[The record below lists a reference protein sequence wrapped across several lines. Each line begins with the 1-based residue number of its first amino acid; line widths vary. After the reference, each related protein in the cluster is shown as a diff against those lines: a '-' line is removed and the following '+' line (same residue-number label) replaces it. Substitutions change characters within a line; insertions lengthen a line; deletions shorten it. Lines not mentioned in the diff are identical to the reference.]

1 MAFVQ
6 FSKVSLAFGDRDILK
21 NVSVNL
27 SAGTKAALTGAN
39 GSGKSTLMKVM
50 AGLMECDSGDRAV
63 QKDCRIGYLPQ
74 SGIVHHGC
82 TLLEEA
88 DRAFSYG
95 YSLHNE
101 MEDIGAK
108 LAEDPNSPGAMALL
122 ERQHEII
129 TWLEESGW
137 NRRDVLARQTLEG
150 LGFKPEDMN
159 RSVEEF
165 SGGWQM
171 RIALAKV
178 LLEKPDILLLDEP
191 TNYLDIEA
199 RDWLEKFLHDYTGG
213 FLLVS
218 HDRYFLDVTIN
229 EVYELFNGDLKRY
242 VGNYTHYEEVR
253 RVELQTLM
261 ARYEQQQ
268 EEIQKLEDFIRRFG
282 YKATKAAQAQE
293 RQKMLDKILAEKIEI
308 PETLKRIHFSFPPA
322 PHSGRLVLTAESIGK
337 TYRNSGSSGV
347 AGAAGNA
354 ASAGGSDAVGSSAFT
369 GGAAADSGANGV
381 SAAHEVLRDL
391 NLVVENGDRL
401 VVVGRNGAGKT
412 TLLRILAGQ
421 DTDFTGSFRLGAGVS
436 VGYFSQDNAETMNG
450 SQSMLEMLES
460 EAPLELIPKLRDML
474 GAFLFRGDDVYKS
487 IDVLSGGEKS
497 RLALLRLLLRP
508 VNLLILDE
516 PTNHLDMH
524 SKDVLLSAL
533 RDFGGTVIF
542 VSHDRGF
549 IESLATRVL
558 ELTPCHS
565 REFPGTY
572 GYYMEQLEK
581 ESLAQEGATDA
592 GVRGGA
598 NGLGARTGS
607 VGGVG
612 GRTNTG
618 TKSAGGVKPGANGAK
633 AATNSVPAN
642 DGAASWEEQK
652 RLKGERRKLEKE
664 EERLMNEIS
673 ELEEKK
679 SQLEYQLS
687 LPAVYSDGAK
697 SRKIQQEIEETAAA
711 IEKTTAQWEEVSA
724 QLE

>member
-150 LGFKPEDMN
+150 LGFKPEDME

-242 VGNYTHYEEVR
+242 AGNYTHYEEVR

-308 PETLKRIHFSFPPA
+308 PETLKKIHFSFPPA

-337 TYRNSGSSGV
+337 TYRSAGSAGASGAVDVAGV
-347 AGAAGNA
+347 AGNA
-354 ASAGGSDAVGSSAFT
+354 VSAGGSGVVA
-369 GGAAADSGANGV
+369 SG
-381 SAAHEVLRDL
+381 AAHEVLRDL

-474 GAFLFRGDDVYKS
+474 GAFLFRGDDVYKA

-581 ESLAQEGATDA
+581 ESLAQDGATTA
-592 GVRGGA
+592 GA
-598 NGLGARTGS
+598 NGVGA
-607 VGGVG
+607 G

-618 TKSAGGVKPGANGAK
+618 ANGKPAGVGGAKQDKSAK
-633 AATNSVPAN
+633 AATNSVAEN

-724 QLE
+724 QLG